1 MRKRDVFVIY
11 SHLVTFP
18 QLDLKKVGSQRCH
31 YYYVRKEKFSRQEFI
46 L

>member
-18 QLDLKKVGSQRCH
+18 QLDLKKVVSQRCH
-31 YYYVRKEKFSRQEFI
+31 YYHVKKEMFPGQEFI